1 MDALSLLDKTDID
14 PAAKQ
19 AIMASILQLQT
30 EHDQLRIRVDQD
42 LKQIEKY
49 QERIAQDQLRID
61 RDQLKIQSLTFELA
75 HLKRIRFGKRN
86 ESLSAEQLD
95 FFVESLDEDIGAV
108 TAELEPTE
116 PELTVTVK
124 KQRAKAGR
132 QALPDHLPRIEHI
145 HEPLSCTCGQ
155 CGQGLVKIGE
165 DISEQLDVVPAQF
178 TVHRHIRP
186 QYACRSCETVT
197 ADPIPPAII
206 DGGLATPGLLAWV
219 MISKYADHLPLYRLE
234 QIAARSDV
242 SLARSTLGNWVGR
255 VGFSLLPIYEHLKDQ
270 LLSGR
275 VIHADETPIRQL
287 DPGKGKTHKSYLWAY
302 RSNTLDEGPP
312 IILFDYQAGRSGQFA
327 QDFLS
332 QWRGYLTVDD
342 FSGYKALFKARESDG
357 LSCVEVG
364 CLAHARRRFFELHE
378 ANQSPMATQA
388 LKYIAELYHVEAE
401 ARNLSIEDRQQM
413 RHEKALPILEELH
426 GFLTASRIK
435 APPGGASAKAI
446 DYSLKRWESLERYA
460 QTGFLPIDNNPIE
473 SAIRPI
479 ALGRKNWLFSGSE
492 RAGKRAAV
500 IQSLIGTAKLN
511 GIDPLAWLKDT
522 LEYLPIWPNHRID
535 ELLPIQGWV
544 PKGKA

>member
-1 MDALSLLDKTDID
+1 MNAMDALSLLEKADID

-19 AIMASILQLQT
+19 ALTASILQLKA
-30 EHDQLRIRVDQD
+30 EHEQLKIRV
-42 LKQIEKY
+42 
-49 QERIAQDQLRID
+49 AQDQLRID

-75 HLKRIRFGKRN
+75 HLKRIRFGQRN

-95 FFVESLDEDIGAV
+95 FFTESLDEDIGAV
-108 TAELEPTE
+108 SAELESSE
-116 PELTVTVK
+116 PELTVTAR

-155 CGQGLVKIGE
+155 CGLGLVKIGE
-165 DISEQLDVVPAQF
+165 DISEQLDVIPAQF

-186 QYACRSCETVT
+186 QYACRSCETIT

-219 MISKYADHLPLYRLE
+219 MISKYSDHLPLYRLE
-234 QIAARSDV
+234 QIAARSGV
-242 SLARSTLGNWVGR
+242 PLARSTLGSWVGR
-255 VGFSLLPIYEHLKDQ
+255 VGFSLLPIYEYLKDQ

-312 IILFDYQAGRSGQFA
+312 IILFDYQAGRSGQFV

-332 QWRGYLTVDD
+332 EWRGYLTVDD
-342 FSGYKALFKARESDG
+342 FSGYKALFKARASDG
-357 LSCVEVG
+357 LSCIEVG

-378 ANQSPMATQA
+378 ANQSPMAAQA
-388 LKYIAELYHVEAE
+388 LKHIAELYQIETAT
-401 ARNLSIEDRQQM
+401 RDLSIEDRQQI
-413 RHEKALPILEELH
+413 RHDKALPVLAELH
-426 GFLTASRIK
+426 GFLTGSRIK

-460 QTGFLPIDNNPIE
+460 HSGFLPIDNNPIE

-511 GIDPLAWLKDT
+511 GIDPSAWLKDT
-522 LEYLPIWPNHRID
+522 LEYLPIWPNSRID
-535 ELLPIQGWV
+535 ELLPIKGWV
-544 PKGKA
+544 PKERA